1 VSLVGW
7 DSIVGIVIRY
17 RLDSPWIESQ
27 WQWDILYTS
36 RLARQSTQAGVQ
48 WVPGLFPWVK
58 QLGLDHPPPSN
69 VKVKE
74 RVELYLYSLLSL
86 HGLF

>member
-1 VSLVGW
+1 MLWAGISLLSHYSDLLYNGYQVSF
-7 DSIVGIVIRY
+7 
-17 RLDSPWIESQ
+17 
-27 WQWDILYTS
+27 
-36 RLARQSTQAGVQ
+36 
-48 WVPGLFPWVK
+48 PGVK
-58 QLGLDHPPPSN
+58 QLVLGLDHPPPSN